1 MTLWNHGMR
10 RLGCAMLSALAFGGA
25 TWVAAIPAAQAQVLF
40 EEQGTLQP
48 MEDEYT
54 FEGESGQMVKIAM
67 TSNEF
72 DTVLSLRDPSGQE
85 IAFNDD
91 SARSLNSTIVT
102 TLPVDGTYTIIARS
116 FSGQGGTYDLV
127 VTPASDY
134 DMAYASGVENL
145 YSGNFE
151 AAIANFTEAIELN
164 PDEPITY
171 LDRGDTYY
179 STGNIDAVIADYN
192 RAADLYEAQGNL
204 EMAQMLREQISFLE
218 SAPQPPM

>member
-1 MTLWNHGMR
+1 MTLWNCGVR
-10 RLGCAMLSALAFGGA
+10 RVGCAVLSALAVGGA
-25 TWVAAIPAAQAQVLF
+25 TWIAATPAGRAQVLF

-54 FEGESGQMVKIAM
+54 FAGESGQMVKIAM

-102 TLPVDGTYTIIARS
+102 TLPEDGTYTIIARS

-127 VTPASDY
+127 VTPASEY
-134 DMAYASGVENL
+134 DMAYATGVEHL

-151 AAIANFTEAIELN
+151 AAIASFTEAIELN

-192 RAADLYEAQGNL
+192 RAADLYEAQGNM

-218 SAPQPPM
+218 SNPQPPM